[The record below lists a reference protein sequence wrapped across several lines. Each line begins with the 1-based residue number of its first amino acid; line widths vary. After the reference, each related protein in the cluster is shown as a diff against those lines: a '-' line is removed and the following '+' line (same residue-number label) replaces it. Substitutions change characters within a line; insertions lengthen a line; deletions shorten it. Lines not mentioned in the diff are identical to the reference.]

1 MKRQKDLQQK
11 KINRAITKHQQQK
24 TQKIM
29 VKIRKITANKLN
41 NRMLNHL
48 KKMKMKR
55 KKMIAYHTLILMMLS
70 MCFKI
75 FIKEEKKN

>member
-1 MKRQKDLQQK
+1 MQQK

-24 TQKIM
+24 TQKKM
-29 VKIRKITANKLN
+29 VKIRKKTANKLN
-41 NRMLNHL
+41 NRKLNQM

-55 KKMIAYHTLILMMLS
+55 KKMIAYQTLILMMLS

>member
-1 MKRQKDLQQK
+1 LQQK

-48 KKMKMKR
+48 KKMKMRR
-55 KKMIAYHTLILMMLS
+55 KKMIAYQTLTLMMLS